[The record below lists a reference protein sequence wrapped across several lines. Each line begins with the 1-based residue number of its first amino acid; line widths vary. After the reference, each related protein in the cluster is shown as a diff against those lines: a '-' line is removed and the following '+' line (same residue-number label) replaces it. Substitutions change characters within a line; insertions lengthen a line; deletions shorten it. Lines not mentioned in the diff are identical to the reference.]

1 MEIIHLV
8 IKQFSEAANTAA
20 LRNGL
25 AVGLRVIAAWHM
37 GWEPA
42 REASGTGWLAPYLAR
57 ALADPYDAVRLVG
70 YRSLRSLPG
79 QPELEYDYVGPQKQ
93 RMAAAAEVASAWKR
107 AGGAV
112 DPSHVGPHLL
122 IDPSGDLDHARV
134 WQLWAERDRRK
145 VMLEE

>member
-1 MEIIHLV
+1 MLLLLSGDAAQRALV
-8 IKQFSEAANTAA
+8 
-20 LRNGL
+20 
-25 AVGLRVIAAWHM
+25 AWHM

-42 REASGTGWLAPYLAR
+42 REASGSSWLPPYLAR
-57 ALADPYDAVRLVG
+57 TLADPYDAVRLMG
-70 YRSLRSLPG
+70 YRSLRGLPG
-79 QPELEYDYVGPQKQ
+79 QPELDYDYVGPQKQ
-93 RMAAAAEVASAWKR
+93 RMAAAAEVATAWQR

-112 DPSHVGPHLL
+112 DPAHVGPHLL